1 MPEPWSTL
9 TQPLVEDR
17 SFINRVAVD
26 FGPSELLG
34 PFFIEAD
41 AAARRAGVLL
51 TIGDFSEL
59 VAVNR
64 ANRDSW
70 VPVVPLFDPHN
81 GPLPQERAFC
91 LIGRNA
97 AGEAVATHAVR
108 LYDWPNTSFAEEAES
123 LRLFYADPAGMKLPK
138 ETCRVSASAARDVTG
153 RVAYSGA
160 AWVRPDYRGRSLALV
175 LPRLAKAYAF
185 TRWRPDFIVSWMTEA
200 AYQRGLI
207 DHVGYTTVDW
217 DVQLRDSFIGDLRF
231 AFLSM
236 RQGCLLDHVRDFST
250 SMAQVD
256 RGIGARRA

>member
-1 MPEPWSTL
+1 MPELWSTL
-9 TQPLVEDR
+9 AQPLVQDR
-17 SFINRVAVD
+17 SFIDRVTVD

-41 AAARRAGVLL
+41 AAARRAGVFL

-70 VPVVPLFDPHN
+70 VPVIPLFDPHN

-108 LYDWPNTSFAEEAES
+108 LYDWERTSFTEEAES
-123 LRLFYADPAGMKLPK
+123 LRLFYADPVGMKLPN
-138 ETCRVSASAARDVTG
+138 ETCRVSAAAARDVTG

-175 LPRLAKAYAF
+175 VPRLAKAYAF

-200 AYQRGLI
+200 TYKRGLI

-217 DVQLRDSFIGDLRF
+217 DVQLRNSFIGDLRF

-236 RQGCLLDHVRDFST
+236 REGCLLDYVRDFST
-250 SMAQVD
+250 CMAQVD